1 MLGNDGDTLV
11 PAMKR
16 SLSRLPARYAIA
28 RLDPGEGWPWWATWS
43 QGLAAVVR
51 TSAECSIVCEDRL
64 VPPSVLAERGY
75 VAFAVEGPIPFG
87 EIGVLAGLT
96 QALAA
101 AGISVFA
108 ISSYDTDYLLV
119 REMAADEATRAW
131 RRAGYDVRAA

>member
-1 MLGNDGDTLV
+1 L
-11 PAMKR
+11 KR
-16 SLSRLPARYAIA
+16 SLYRLPARYAIA

-75 VAFAVEGPIPFG
+75 VAFTIEGPIPFG

-96 QALAA
+96 QPLAA

-119 REMAADEATRAW
+119 RETAAEEATSAW
-131 RRAGYDVRAA
+131 RRAGYEVRAA